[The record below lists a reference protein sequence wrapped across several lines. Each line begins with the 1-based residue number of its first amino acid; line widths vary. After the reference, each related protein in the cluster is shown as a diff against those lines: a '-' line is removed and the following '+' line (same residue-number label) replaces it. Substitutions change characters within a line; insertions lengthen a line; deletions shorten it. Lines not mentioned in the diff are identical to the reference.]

1 MKIIETLRIIC
12 SKPRSSV
19 RRHERLKEL
28 MVRKV
33 EFEYGSLKFWREKA
47 FYKLLRNF
55 ARNGNLREFNDIKK
69 LSENSKFLTISN
81 EDDTSKNLLEQSP
94 IVSTKNGFFLYFDN
108 FKDEEEKKVH
118 GVEEKKVDARRDEE
132 EKKVHGVG
140 EKKVDARVDMKKFH
154 CVEQMKD
161 IETLRDML
169 GVPAEN
175 IVHHDQKRRNEI
187 LEEIAHKSNPDTLSS
202 LSILVIVFIGH
213 GKACKFF

>member
-1 MKIIETLRIIC
+1 MRIIETLRIIC

-47 FYKLLRNF
+47 FYKLLRYF
-55 ARNGNLREFNDIKK
+55 ARNGNLREFNDLKK
-69 LSENSKFLTISN
+69 LSEKSKFLTISN
-81 EDDTSKNLLEQSP
+81 EDDTSKNLLGQSP

-118 GVEEKKVDARRDEE
+118 GVEEKKVDARKDEE
-132 EKKVHGVG
+132 EKKVHGVE

-154 CVEQMKD
+154 GVEQMKD

-187 LEEIAHKSNPDTLSS
+187 LEEIAHKSNADTLSS